1 MKQIVYT
8 VCEIFRNQVL
18 IKSITFSKHQDA
30 QEYVDFWQKIHPES
44 TYYIEP
50 HAKRRSERAV

>member
-8 VCEIFRNQVL
+8 VYEIFENRFLV
-18 IKSITFSKHQDA
+18 KKITFAKHQCA
-30 QEYVDFWQKIHPES
+30 QEYMEDWQDIKPQS

-50 HAKRRSERAV
+50 HAKRKGERVV